1 MPGQNDD
8 NVFFIGDFD
17 DSLERDIIL
26 PLTTEV
32 AKQAK
37 LKKGRIDL
45 YINSM
50 GGYGHLLYHMVELVE
65 AAKRQDVV
73 VRTIVTNSAFSA
85 GSMLAITGTPGER
98 YISRTG
104 SHLIHYGSIAS
115 FESTPEQIA
124 RYNKWKTK
132 FFSDNVALYKKYANV
147 PDLEKHIS
155 DDGFFVTAAE
165 SIKWKLA
172 DKFMDKLEIVE

>member
-1 MPGQNDD
+1 MHED
-8 NVFFIGDFD
+8 NIFFIGDFD
-17 DSLERDIIL
+17 DQLERDIVL
-26 PLTTEV
+26 PLTLEI

-37 LKKGRIDL
+37 EKEGRIDL

-50 GGYGHLLYHMVELVE
+50 GGYGHLLYHLVELVE
-65 AAKRQDVV
+65 AAKRQGTI

-124 RYNKWKTK
+124 RYNKWKNR
-132 FFSDNVALYKKYANV
+132 FFADNVALYKKYADV
-147 PDLEKHIS
+147 PNLERHIA

-165 SIKWKLA
+165 AIKWKLA
-172 DKFMDKLEIVE
+172 DKYMEKLEI

>member
-1 MPGQNDD
+1 MPGTYED

-17 DSLERDIIL
+17 DSLERDIVL
-26 PLTTEV
+26 PLTLEV
-32 AKQAK
+32 SKQSERK
-37 LKKGRIDL
+37 NGRIDL

-65 AAKRQDVV
+65 AAKRQDVT

-98 YISRTG
+98 YISRNG

-115 FESTPEQIA
+115 YETTPEQIA
-124 RYNKWKTK
+124 RYTK
-132 FFSDNVALYKKYANV
+132 MKNDFFKSNVALYKKYAKV
-147 PDLEKHIS
+147 PNLEQKIA
-155 DDGFFVTAAE
+155 DDGFFVSASE
-165 SIKWKLA
+165 SIKWALA
-172 DKFMDKLEIVE
+172 DKYMDKLVID